1 LKGNIP
7 ISDAQQGEDDDDD
20 DDEPRKGT
28 TKKKKK
34 EIELLITSRVS
45 GATKHELE
53 RLIKQ
58 EVIENSV

>member
-34 EIELLITSRVS
+34 EIELPITSRVS

-53 RLIKQ
+53 RLIEQ